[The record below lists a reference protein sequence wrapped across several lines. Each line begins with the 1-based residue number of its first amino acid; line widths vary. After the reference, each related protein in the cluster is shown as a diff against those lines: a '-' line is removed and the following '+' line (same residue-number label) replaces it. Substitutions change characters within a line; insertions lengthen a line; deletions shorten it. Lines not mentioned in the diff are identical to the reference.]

1 MRPEATEDF
10 DPITYASDVRAE
22 VPDYEELQ
30 RAAIAATRAF
40 AVHRVLELGVG
51 TGETTVRLLEQHPQ
65 ALIWGLDSS
74 PAMLQAAHARCPAA
88 RFRVARMQDPLPQG
102 PFGLALSVLAVHHLH
117 ALEKAS
123 LFQRVHDVLEPGGMF
138 VLGDL
143 VTVENPADTVTE
155 IDGEFDTPSR
165 ADEQL
170 AWLREAGFSAELHW
184 RLRDLAVLVARR
196 GSLQRPLRRTL

>member
-1 MRPEATEDF
+1 MQGEAAEDF
-10 DPITYASDVRAE
+10 DPVTYASDIRAE

-30 RAAIAATRAF
+30 QAAIAATRAV

-51 TGETTVRLLEQHPQ
+51 TGETTVRLLERHPD

-74 PAMLQAAHARCPAA
+74 PAMLHAACARCPAA
-88 RFRVARMQDPLPQG
+88 RFRVARMQDPLPKG

-123 LFQRVHDVLEPGGMF
+123 LFQRIHDVLEPGGVF

-143 VTVENPADTVTE
+143 VTVENPADMVTE
-155 IDGEFDTPSR
+155 IDHEFDTPSR

-196 GSLQRPLRRTL
+196 GNDRPRTR